1 MGWLRTNWLD
11 ALIFLLVA
19 VIMAGVVFF
28 LTGVNPFDTSRG
40 NPPTTL
46 TPQTH
51 SPAPSQ
57 AESKAISP
65 AQPGPKPEPSPSSPT
80 PEAEPV
86 VTVLPVPQAPAS
98 KPVPAP
104 PKIAEKQPQP
114 PRPTPTPA
122 ARSERPVLSAD
133 AGGEWR
139 VMVGSFSQPENA
151 TRLATRLRQQ
161 GYPVGLEPAG
171 DFTRVWVGPYQ
182 SQARAQRIASTLAA
196 HQPRVARLPATPP
209 PEAAGSGRFLQVGA
223 FRNPQSAQPVINTVR
238 QAGYP
243 VVLLEEAGW
252 LKVRVGPLEDT
263 APAAQ
268 ALKALGLEV
277 LEVR

>member
-28 LTGVNPFDTSRG
+28 LTGVNPFEASRG
-40 NPPTTL
+40 KPPTTL
-46 TPQTH
+46 PPQTQ
-51 SPAPSQ
+51 SPTSPQSESQ
-57 AESKAISP
+57 AIPSI
-65 AQPGPKPEPSPSSPT
+65 QPEPKPEPPPSSPT
-80 PEAEPV
+80 QAEPV

-104 PKIAEKQPQP
+104 PKIAEKPTEP
-114 PRPTPTPA
+114 ARPTPTPA
-122 ARSERPVLSAD
+122 ARSERPVLRAD

-139 VMVGSFSQPENA
+139 VMVGSFGNQENA
-151 TRLATRLRQQ
+151 ERLAASLRQQ

-171 DFTRVWVGPYQ
+171 NFTRVWVGPYQ
-182 SQARAQRIASTLAA
+182 NQARAQAIASTLGAY
-196 HQPRVARLPATPP
+196 QPLVARMPASP
-209 PEAAGSGRFLQVGA
+209 PETRGAGRFLQVGA
-223 FRNPQSAQPVINTVR
+223 FRNAQSAQPVIDAVR

-243 VVLLEEAGW
+243 VVLLEEGGL
-252 LKVRVGPLEDT
+252 LKVRVGPFEDT